1 MAAFDAQEC
10 RTLAAAFD
18 LAWDMLQKSGRLA
31 DEEADIAKGALARA
45 ILDGAQRGQQNARQ
59 LAVFAIGWFERY
71 RKEVAAEREWRQ
83 NPHLVQATKLLARG
97 GSARP
102 ALQATI
108 SADPQEFRTAK
119 KEPARWRDR
128 SQSAEAQTHSPALA
142 TPGAGALAANEANR

>member
-18 LAWDMLQKSGRLA
+18 LAWDMLQKSGRFGD
-31 DEEADIAKGALARA
+31 DEVDIAKGALARA
-45 ILDGAQRGQQNARQ
+45 LLDGAQCGHQNARQ
-59 LAVFAIGWFERY
+59 LATFAIGWFERY

-83 NPHLVQATKLLARG
+83 NPHPIQATGLLARG

-108 SADPQEFRTAK
+108 SVDPREFRTAK
-119 KEPARWRDR
+119 KEPARGRDK
-128 SQSAEAQTHSPALA
+128 SQAAEPQTHSPALA
-142 TPGAGALAANEANR
+142 PMEPGALAANDANR